1 MTNFSENNK
10 WPACTSLS
18 PTPSLNVMLRVL
30 TLHVL
35 ISPSVD
41 APMVTENPESMDN
54 ITAGMTVSFMV
65 EAMGPGTLLYQW
77 SKDGNTL
84 TDDMKYSGAATSN
97 LMVLMVDNN
106 DEGMYSCEVSND
118 AGSDTSLSANLT
130 VCECVCV
137 YVFNDVHVHILQLV

>member
-84 TDDMKYSGAATSN
+84 TDDMKYSGAATSK
-97 LMVLMVDNN
+97 
-106 DEGMYSCEVSND
+106 
-118 AGSDTSLSANLT
+118 SDGANGG
-130 VCECVCV
+130 
-137 YVFNDVHVHILQLV
+137 Q